1 MLISIQGGVLWDLS
15 RFCVLFQALDPAFL
29 YEKYSNQHMTTD
41 PSFKANIA
49 KAIFDEVKR
58 QGLPFMMLLGG
69 LYYLYTLNQANAT
82 QITGLQTEIK
92 ACNDQLI
99 EYYKNDKA
107 ELTDVLNK
115 NTKVLEETNELMI
128 KLSGR

>member
-1 MLISIQGGVLWDLS
+1 
-15 RFCVLFQALDPAFL
+15 
-29 YEKYSNQHMTTD
+29 MTTD